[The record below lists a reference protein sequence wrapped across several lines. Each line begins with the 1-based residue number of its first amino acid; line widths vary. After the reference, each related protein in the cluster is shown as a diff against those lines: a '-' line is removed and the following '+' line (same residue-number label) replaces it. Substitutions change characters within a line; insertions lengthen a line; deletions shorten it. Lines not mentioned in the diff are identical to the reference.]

1 LTSHLPLLP
10 GSTGDAVRDVQ
21 RRLASLGFEVEDTPG
36 VYGKTTADAVLAI
49 QQRRG
54 LREDGLCGD
63 QTWASLVE
71 AGYRLGDRLLY
82 LHHPLLRGDDVATLQ
97 RDLGALGFDAGRVD
111 GIFGPA
117 TAAALTSFQRN
128 AGITTDG
135 ICGPDTV
142 AALRRVVRTDG
153 GTTVGKVREEETMRE
168 LRSVR
173 GKRLAVGETGG
184 LAGLADALGRALNDA
199 GATVAVL
206 HHPDESVQ
214 AGEANSFSAEAYL
227 GLALLGDG
235 PSRVAYFAHDQFAS
249 FGGQRLARLVVE
261 ELADIRIGPTG
272 PPVGM
277 RLPVLRETRMPA
289 VLCELGDP
297 AAVVELTGELV
308 GALRRACE
316 RWATEPVDD

>member
-1 LTSHLPLLP
+1 MTSHLPLLP

-21 RRLASLGFEVEDTPG
+21 RRLAALGFDVADTPG
-36 VYGKTTADAVLAI
+36 VYGTTTAEAVLAF

-82 LHHPLLRGDDVATLQ
+82 LHQPMLRGDDVATLQ

-117 TAAALTSFQRN
+117 TATALTSFQRN

-135 ICGPDTV
+135 ICGDDTV
-142 AALRRVVRTDG
+142 AALRRVVRAGG
-153 GTTVGKVREEETMRE
+153 GTTVANVREAETMRE
-168 LRSVR
+168 RRSVR
-173 GKRLAVGETGG
+173 GRRLAVGETGG
-184 LAGLADALGRALNDA
+184 LAGLADALGRALNDG

-214 AGEANSFSAEAYL
+214 ASEANGFGAEVYL
-227 GLALLGDG
+227 GLALVEDG
-235 PSRVAYFAHDQFAS
+235 PSRVAFYAHDQSAS
-249 FGGQRLARLVVE
+249 FGGQRLAGLVVE

-289 VLCELGDP
+289 VLCELGSP
-297 AAVVELTGELV
+297 PAVVELSGELV
-308 GALRRACE
+308 AALCQACE